1 MAKYE
6 FQTEVNQ
13 LLKLIIH
20 SMYSNKDIF
29 LREIVSNASDALDK
43 LKYLTVSDDAYKSI
57 VFNPRIDITFDEKK
71 QVLTVQDNGIGMS
84 EQDLTANL
92 GTIAR
97 SGTKAFIEQ
106 LSKSGNPNSDLIG
119 QFGVGF
125 YSAFMAAK
133 LIDELLRPEGETA
146 RSPFPAGTSLQQLEV
161 AQGRA
166 RLDLSGQYARLSG
179 IDLSLADACVTL
191 TLTQLSGIYAVSITA
206 NGRELPYR
214 QTQLLTAADA
224 LLSSNEDVLR
234 PIDVTLWFLDV
245 RTGQLRELQQTIG
258 LFEGQSR
265 VSAVLDALKAGPDGD
280 ETLQKLLPEDF
291 AILSAR
297 TEDGICSVNLSSQSA
312 QLVDETLR
320 GIAMESLSRSIL
332 SLSGV
337 EEVRYLVDGESAPQ
351 WTLRADAQ
359 SAE

>member
-1 MAKYE
+1 MKRLAA
-6 FQTEVNQ
+6 
-13 LLKLIIH
+13 LLAAFALLL
-20 SMYSNKDIF
+20 SACSGQEPERSADDYTLYYAAPLS
-29 LREIVSNASDALDK
+29 ESGGGDA
-43 LKYLTVSDDAYKSI
+43 I
-57 VFNPRIDITFDEKK
+57 
-71 QVLTVQDNGIGMS
+71 
-84 EQDLTANL
+84 
-92 GTIAR
+92 R
-97 SGTKAFIEQ
+97 SGVVRVE
-106 LSKSGNPNSDLIG
+106 NSSSMTTEEL
-119 QFGVGF
+119 
-125 YSAFMAAK
+125 AAK
-133 LIDELLRPEGETA
+133 LIEGLLRPEGDTAA
-146 RSPFPAGTSLQQLEV
+146 RSPFPAGTSLQQMEV

-166 RLDLSGQYARLSG
+166 RLDLSSQYARLSG

-234 PIDVTLWFLDV
+234 PIDVTLWFLDA

-297 TEDGICSVNLSSQSA
+297 TEDGICSVNLSDQSA

-320 GIAMESLSRSIL
+320 AIAMESLSRSIL

-337 EEVRYLVDGESAPQ
+337 EEVRYLVDGESVPQ
-351 WTLRADAQ
+351 WTLRADME